1 MTGLSFLARFTRWLR
16 PSLSAYNCAL
26 TPAGTLAG
34 PPRRKPENSVNIQLK
49 QRLVGAV
56 VLVSLAVIIIP
67 MLLPGEG
74 SYTRQQPVSTI
85 PAEPD
90 YRFAPL
96 PEPPPAP
103 PVAQAPPVPV
113 EALPAPVVEEPAKP
127 ETPAVTGEKS
137 ATRPIAEP
145 VTKPDLPVD
154 AATPK
159 QSAVSKA
166 GDGQATGW
174 VVQVGSFSNARN
186 ARALRDRLR
195 TQGRAAFV
203 EAVKDTHG
211 KPVYRVRVGPELR
224 RDLAEKLQQRLA
236 RDAGLKGIVLRY
248 P

>member
-1 MTGLSFLARFTRWLR
+1 MGTARR
-16 PSLSAYNCAL
+16 N
-26 TPAGTLAG
+26 
-34 PPRRKPENSVNIQLK
+34 PEISVNIQLK

-74 SYTRQQPVSTI
+74 SYTRQQPASTI

-96 PEPPPAP
+96 PEAPPAP

-113 EALPAPVVEEPAKP
+113 EALPAPEEEKPAPQALPAKSA
-127 ETPAVTGEKS
+127 EKPAAKP
-137 ATRPIAEP
+137 AAEP
-145 VTKPDLPVD
+145 VAKPDLPID

-159 QSAVSKA
+159 HSAVSKA
-166 GDGQATGW
+166 GDGQATAW
-174 VVQVGSFSNARN
+174 VVQVGSFSSARN
-186 ARALRDRLR
+186 ARALRDKLR
-195 TQGRAAFV
+195 KMGHSTFV
-203 EAVKDTHG
+203 EAVKDSSG
-211 KPVYRVRVGPELR
+211 KTVYRVRVGPEVR

-236 RDAGLKGIVLRY
+236 REASLKGIVLRY

>member
-1 MTGLSFLARFTRWLR
+1 M
-16 PSLSAYNCAL
+16 
-26 TPAGTLAG
+26 
-34 PPRRKPENSVNIQLK
+34 NIQLK

-113 EALPAPVVEEPAKP
+113 EALPAPEAEKAPSPVTPAEAPADKAVAAKP
-127 ETPAVTGEKS
+127 
-137 ATRPIAEP
+137 ATKP
-145 VTKPDLPVD
+145 VIKPDLPVD

-159 QSAVSKA
+159 HSAVTKE
-166 GDGQATGW
+166 GDGQATAW
-174 VVQVGSFSNARN
+174 VVQVGSFSSARN
-186 ARALRDRLR
+186 AHALRDKLR
-195 TQGRAAFV
+195 KLGHASFV
-203 EAVKDTHG
+203 EAVKDKQG
-211 KPVYRVRVGPELR
+211 KTVYRVRVGPEVR

-236 RDAGLKGIVLRY
+236 RDAKLKGIVLRY